1 MCCPCKRLIECTPRV
16 LVDVTLGTLAPPVMV
31 KTYEKNSVLIL
42 QTKLLILLCLD
53 RISIHL
59 KFDFITEFFKNLL
72 HEAKI
77 ITLTLYLNYKK

>member
-1 MCCPCKRLIECTPRV
+1 MYTPRV

-53 RISIHL
+53 SISIHL

>member
-1 MCCPCKRLIECTPRV
+1 MYTPKV

-53 RISIHL
+53 SISIHL

>member
-1 MCCPCKRLIECTPRV
+1 MYTPKV

-53 RISIHL
+53 SIHL